1 MLLSCTGKDPA
12 PAGFVAPV
20 IEEVQTV
27 RGADFSE
34 VIITCRV
41 SSAEGIKEYGVMFG
55 KEELLAV
62 PAENLND
69 NTFSVS
75 IGGLSYS
82 TNYHYQGYIGSGS
95 ARTFS
100 AAGVWTTDDE
110 IPPAPVI
117 NKSTPLPGRDAGT
130 VIFTLAIP
138 GWDYVTQKEAIR
150 CGICYSQENDEPT
163 LTDFK
168 AEAPSITE
176 DGEAGLQL
184 ENLVQMASY
193 HFRAYSQLG
202 TQVSYSKTVTVY
214 IPSSAAVVVTLDA
227 QSVTATS
234 ALLCGAVS
242 TEWMSQVSRYGFY
255 LGENQRFPASNID
268 SDGFFSVE
276 INPNS
281 QSNYTFRAFA
291 VINNETFYGEPMSFS
306 TPEIVYPDE
315 EYVDLGLD
323 VLWATRNLGAVK
335 TYDSGQFFAWGE
347 TENRS
352 FSDPFNPYTGFYKWG
367 MDGQMTKYNKEDG
380 LTELEPSDD
389 AVTVKLGSPWRTPRK
404 KDWEDLLTYCE
415 WTRFSDNNS
424 GLFKVTSKKAGFTD
438 KCIYIL
444 ESFPDESV
452 LPVYVPAYIFYM
464 SSNLYTYDAE
474 HVYPTLVWIL
484 LFPNLDLTSGPRN
497 EVYCIRPVRDKN
509 PSQTNQ

>member
-1 MLLSCTGKDPA
+1 
-12 PAGFVAPV
+12 
-20 IEEVQTV
+20 
-27 RGADFSE
+27 
-34 VIITCRV
+34 
-41 SSAEGIKEYGVMFG
+41 
-55 KEELLAV
+55 
-62 PAENLND
+62 
-69 NTFSVS
+69 
-75 IGGLSYS
+75 
-82 TNYHYQGYIGSGS
+82 
-95 ARTFS
+95 
-100 AAGVWTTDDE
+100 
-110 IPPAPVI
+110 
-117 NKSTPLPGRDAGT
+117 
-130 VIFTLAIP
+130 
-138 GWDYVTQKEAIR
+138 
-150 CGICYSQENDEPT
+150 
-163 LTDFK
+163 
-168 AEAPSITE
+168 
-176 DGEAGLQL
+176 
-184 ENLVQMASY
+184 MASY

-444 ESFPDESV
+444 ESFPR
-452 LPVYVPAYIFYM
+452 PAYVPAYISYM

-474 HVYPTLVWIL
+474 HVYPAEVWIL
-484 LFPNLDLTSGPRN
+484 KFPNNGLTSGPIITSGPRI